1 MKNSIAILLVS
12 VALASCT
19 KDAYIEPSQA
29 VVCNDADFN
38 SFTLT
43 LTSDINQLSGSI
55 TTPECGVIRVDG
67 LVEATLLSD
76 IPNSLDTMSMA
87 VTNPEFLRPC
97 EVEPLVED
105 LSSMFNINDLEI
117 GRYGYVGFDQGHRI
131 WVLMIQRTDYIAQ
144 SNPMQRWA
152 LIALS
157 SVLEEW
163 AQ

>member
-1 MKNSIAILLVS
+1 MDNTLAILLIS
-12 VALASCT
+12 ALLTSCA
-19 KDAYIEPSQA
+19 KDAYIDSDQA
-29 VVCNDADFN
+29 VVCDNADFN

-67 LVEATLLSD
+67 LVEVTLLSD

-105 LSSMFNINDLEI
+105 LSSMFNINDLEV
-117 GRYGYVGFDQGHRI
+117 GRHGYVGFDQGHKI

-152 LIALS
+152 LVALS